1 MKMRDLQ
8 NRIKKVTALALCA
21 GCLVGVCSQSI
32 SAATTSRAT
41 TAANEIQLT
50 YLETS
55 EGSASQGA
63 FILTGR
69 PVKIQMDIGNYA
81 LPDTDALSIK
91 QGEKDFPKTN
101 YGLTSTSTQGSR
113 TVQELTVNDTG
124 DVSEHVTLSLSGNV
138 STVTPPQGGYTG
150 SVRASN
156 GAGGDAF
163 LTKSRVINTES
174 QIVLVCET
182 GQSLQQ
188 AVPVFSIK
196 KDSGTG
202 IFAGYTTVALLYNQS
217 KLDNTKPMLAGRKIV
232 FDITGGG
239 DALTLEFE
247 QPSVDSHLHDALDD
261 ALVDQSGSKK
271 DADGNA
277 YTSETAPIVTNN
289 YFRHGVEYTF
299 TFNAPRSN
307 LLQLDV
313 ASPRYVAN
321 DIAVNIAGDPN
332 RKDPEFIKLEGTDT
346 LEGLIAGKTITLAS
360 SINQYNA
367 IFGIEWLWVP
377 DNWSAPTSDPDASKP
392 ADYDKVARSVV
403 SIPSLQNATKETEVA
418 AVVTHDWEDDISGT
432 LYAVVKYNGVP
443 FALDAKD
450 PGQVPLNNSLT
461 VPIPKEGDS
470 LLPDTAAAREL
481 AGKTVVG
488 TSFRLTIRGRGIPAT
503 VTPSSWKW
511 PYTWDE
517 TAGDHGAWIDRP
529 MEQTALPPKQEM
541 DVFKGD
547 VPGYMTAPV
556 GPYEYTLELNM
567 GLKNARSDY
576 AIVKVDSEIK
586 DVLELR
592 RGNELYTP
600 GSRIENLYG
609 GQFDSP
615 GLEYLTLVA
624 KNKGTA
630 TVTVEF
636 YVTIGGRAQVDST
649 HTIEID
655 VRDTSPSTDSTLR
668 SLAVRDKGNEEPAE
682 TYEYGFTSANVD
694 YSDRI
699 IELPYAYD
707 TYTITPVVNDNAIRN
722 GLIHVTATDLN
733 GNEAKIMQVA
743 SSNDPVSVQDV
754 KSTNPVTIKIDRGQ
768 VGEVYRLFF
777 EVTAQDPRVKSRYE
791 IRVQRVPPST
801 DDTLST
807 LAFYPQ
813 DDTDGK
819 NNYLKD
825 FNPDSSGPYIIDIPY
840 GTKKLRVSA
849 IPNFKRAQVTY
860 SVDLESLTLLGRKEY
875 LDVLSDKLP
884 NDQVPGYDTGVT
896 LPHFQVKV
904 TPESELVE
912 GGDLAAHATRT
923 YEIFFN
929 RLPPSEE
936 SRLSALT
943 VVNAADDSANPRA
956 LSYTPGFGRDN
967 EGPYRMSGALA
978 VPYSTKAVRFKAT
991 PMDSTIAGIYIYA
1004 KPVKNDPLPQP
1015 SEEPEPSTQPE
1026 PSESPD
1032 PSAEPNPSES
1042 PDPSAQPSAN
1052 PSASPSANPSA
1063 SPSANPSANP
1073 SASPSA
1079 NPSASP
1085 SASPSANPSESPD
1098 PTAPVPPAAGTA
1110 TGLVQPAA
1118 LFSGGLR
1125 AADDGWQLIT
1135 EITNTS
1141 VYSKPVNIAPR
1152 NNQTGFVY
1160 NEIAVLVVSEA
1171 GTGMEPLD
1179 FLSGKLEPEQQNYA
1193 SIYYFEIE
1201 RNPPSTDADM
1211 TGLVTKGDDGKEI
1224 KLYAFHRDE
1233 THYEFTVPYET
1244 RKVSFNPKTSDANAK
1259 VVLKA
1264 SNDLLHNIGIGLDK
1278 LTPGSD
1284 SKLYTLGEPG
1294 SPVTFELTVQA
1305 EAYEVWPEAQYTKTY
1320 TVTIDR
1326 EPPSTDARLKR
1337 LTVEGITED
1346 GLSPIFKAS
1355 ELGYTA
1361 TVAIGA
1367 EGVTITPTANEP
1379 HASIKVNGEFV
1390 ASGSP
1395 SELIELVDEHTIV
1408 PIVVTA
1414 QDGRTTMTYTIDFFN
1429 PNVVD
1434 LTDNADLASLRI
1446 ERGLMTPEFE
1456 PAVINYE
1463 VAVKEDTYSVDV
1475 IPTPAD
1481 PLATVRVLDGSR
1493 EMGDYNNNYA
1503 LALKDGANTVVVEV
1517 TSPDGTQVKQYT
1529 ATIYRNEEDQLK
1541 NLTPLTAEDLG
1552 EEIFKDQSV
1561 NPIIISVV
1569 EYPRIHSDVF
1579 QALKDATVEDPDKT
1593 IVLQGNDFSL
1603 TFRGSDLD
1611 TVIPTREIY
1620 DFSMSFSSPDEDRIS
1635 ALINAD
1641 AGNAD
1646 LTNDVVRVYFDYHGD
1661 LPGTATLNVALGNRY
1676 GSQPIYWHYF
1686 NRDRDRIDYY
1696 GTVRSNAQGTIA
1708 VRIDHFST
1716 YLASRNHRI
1725 AGSED
1730 HSGGISLSVSSLGAG
1745 GKLNPQTRIE
1755 EIR

>member
-41 TAANEIQLT
+41 IAANEIQLT

-247 QPSVDSHLHDALDD
+247 QPCVDSHLHDALDD

-271 DADGNA
+271 DANGNV
-277 YTSETAPIVTNN
+277 YISETAPIVTNN

-377 DNWSAPTSDPDASKP
+377 DNWSAPADDPTASKP

-511 PYTWDE
+511 PYKWNPTG
-517 TAGDHGAWIDRP
+517 GDNGTGAWEERP
-529 MEQTALPPKQEM
+529 MDQTVLPPKQEM

-547 VPGYMTAPV
+547 VPGYMTVPV

-743 SSNDPVSVQDV
+743 GATDPVSEQDV

-967 EGPYRMSGALA
+967 EGPYRLAGALA
-978 VPYSTKAVRFKAT
+978 VPYSTKAVRFKVT
-991 PMDSTIAGIYIYA
+991 PMDPTISGIYIYA

-1015 SEEPEPSTQPE
+1015 SEEPE

-1052 PSASPSANPSA
+1052 PSASPSA
-1063 SPSANPSANP
+1063 SPSANPT
-1073 SASPSA
+1073 
-1079 NPSASP
+1079 
-1085 SASPSANPSESPD
+1085 ESPD

-1125 AADDGWQLIT
+1125 AADDEWQLIT

-1171 GTGMEPLD
+1171 GTGMDPLY
-1179 FLSGKLEPEQQNYA
+1179 FLSDEVKPEHENYA
-1193 SIYYFEIE
+1193 SVYRFEIE

-1337 LTVEGITED
+1337 LAVDGITED
-1346 GLSPIFKAS
+1346 GLTPTFKAS
-1355 ELGYTA
+1355 QLSYSA
-1361 TVAIGA
+1361 TVAMGA

-1390 ASGSP
+1390 ESGSP

-1434 LTDNADLASLRI
+1434 LTDNADLADLRI

-1529 ATIYRNEEDQLK
+1529 ATIYRNEEEQLK

-1686 NRDRDRIDYY
+1686 NRDRNRIDYY

>member
-1 MKMRDLQ
+1 MKMSGLQ
-8 NRIKKVTALALCA
+8 NRMKKITALALCA
-21 GCLVGVCSQSI
+21 GCLIGLCSQSI
-32 SAATTSRAT
+32 SAATTSRAA

-50 YLETS
+50 YLETQ
-55 EGSASQGA
+55 EGQASQGA

-69 PVKIQMDIGNYA
+69 PVKVQMDIGNYA

-91 QGEKDFPKTN
+91 RGENDFPKTY

-113 TVQELTVNDTG
+113 TVQELTVNNTG
-124 DVSEHVTLSLSGNV
+124 DTSEHVTLNLSGNV
-138 STVTPPQGGYTG
+138 STVTPPRGGYTG
-150 SVRASN
+150 SVLLSP
-156 GAGGDAF
+156 GGFGDSEDVK
-163 LTKSRVINTES
+163 LTKSQVINTRSVIQLEC
-174 QIVLVCET
+174 II
-182 GQSLQQ
+182 GQSPDY
-188 AVPVFSIK
+188 AVPEFKVVGNADPANGGK
-196 KDSGTG
+196 ETPG
-202 IFAGYTTVALLYNQS
+202 IFNGYTTVAVLNNQS
-217 KLDNTKPMLAGRKIV
+217 NLDHKKPMLSGRKIV
-232 FDITGGG
+232 FSITGSG
-239 DALTLEFE
+239 DPLTLECV
-247 QPSVDSHLHDALDD
+247 QPAVYSQ
-261 ALVDQSGSKK
+261 LVDANNSSVYIDATGSSTDPVSGKEY
-271 DADGNA
+271 GL
-277 YTSETAPIVTNN
+277 TETATTAKAPIVTNN
-289 YFRHGVEYTF
+289 YFRKGVVYTF
-299 TFNAPRSN
+299 TFNAPQSN
-307 LLQLDV
+307 ILQLDV

-321 DIAVNIAGDPN
+321 DIATNIAGDPN
-332 RKDPEFIKLEGTDT
+332 RTDPEFIKLEGTDT
-346 LEGLIAGKTITLAS
+346 MEGLIAGEKITLAS
-360 SINQYNA
+360 SVNQYNA

-377 DNWSAPTSDPDASKP
+377 DAWSGTGTKP
-392 ADYDKVARSVV
+392 ADYDKVAKGVV

-418 AVVTHDWEDDISGT
+418 AVISHEWEDDITGT
-432 LYAVVKYNGVP
+432 LYAVVKYNGEP
-443 FALDAKD
+443 FGPDFKTDSLGSSVVEIKD
-450 PGQVPLNNSLT
+450 NG
-461 VPIPKEGDS
+461 
-470 LLPDTAAAREL
+470 LLPDSAAARQL
-481 AGKTVVG
+481 AGKTVTG
-488 TSFRLTIRGRGIPAT
+488 TSFKLTVRGRGIPAY
-503 VTPSSWKW
+503 VHPISWEW
-511 PYTWDE
+511 PGKPADIKDPDP
-517 TAGDHGAWIDRP
+517 ASKV
-529 MEQTALPPKQEM
+529 LPPKQEM

-547 VPGYMTAPV
+547 VPGYQTAPV

-567 GLKNARSDY
+567 GLKNARSEY
-576 AIVKVDSEIK
+576 AIVKVDSQTK
-586 DVLELR
+586 DVVELR

-600 GSRIENLYG
+600 GSRIDNLYG
-609 GQFDSP
+609 GQFDNA
-615 GLEYLTLVA
+615 GTEELTIVA

-636 YVTIGGRAQVDST
+636 YVSIGGRMQVDSS
-649 HTIEID
+649 HTIEIE

-682 TYEYGFTSANVD
+682 TYEYGFTSSNVD

-722 GLIHVTATDLN
+722 GDIKVTATDLN
-733 GNEAKIMQVA
+733 GNEAKIMQVTGA
-743 SSNDPVSVQDV
+743 TDPVSEQLV

-904 TPESELVE
+904 TPESELVDS
-912 GGDLAAHATRT
+912 GDLGAHATRT

-943 VVNAADDSANPRA
+943 VVNAADDSANPRT

-978 VPYSTKAVRFKAT
+978 VPYSTKAVRFKVT
-991 PMDSTIAGIYIYA
+991 PMDPTISGIYIYA

-1079 NPSASP
+1079 NPSA
-1085 SASPSANPSESPD
+1085 
-1098 PTAPVPPAAGTA
+1098 PVPPAAGTA

-1125 AADDGWQLIT
+1125 AADDEWQLIT

-1171 GTGMEPLD
+1171 GTGMDPLY
-1179 FLSGKLEPEQQNYA
+1179 FLSDEVKPEHENYA
-1193 SIYYFEIE
+1193 SVYRFEIE

-1346 GLSPIFKAS
+1346 GLTPTFKAS
-1355 ELGYTA
+1355 QLSYSA
-1361 TVAIGA
+1361 TVAMGA

-1390 ASGSP
+1390 ESGSP

-1434 LTDNADLASLRI
+1434 LTDNADLADLRI

-1529 ATIYRNEEDQLK
+1529 ATIYRNDEEQLK

-1641 AGNAD
+1641 PGNAD

-1686 NRDRDRIDYY
+1686 NRDRNRIDYY

>member
-1 MKMRDLQ
+1 MKMSGLQ

-21 GCLVGVCSQSI
+21 GCLIGLCSQSI
-32 SAATTSRAT
+32 SAATTSRAA

-50 YLETS
+50 YLETQ
-55 EGSASQGA
+55 EGQASQGA

-69 PVKIQMDIGNYA
+69 PVKVQMDIGNYA
-81 LPDTDALSIK
+81 LPDTDALTIQK
-91 QGEKDFPKTN
+91 GENKFDGTYN
-101 YGLTSTSTQGSR
+101 LTSTSVQGSR
-113 TVQELTVNDTG
+113 TVQELTVTDIKDT
-124 DVSEHVTLSLSGNV
+124 SEHVTLSLTGNV
-138 STVTPPQGGYTG
+138 SAVTPPRGGYTG

-156 GAGGDAF
+156 GAGGEAH
-163 LTKSRVINTES
+163 LTKSRVINS
-174 QIVLVCET
+174 RSVIVLRCT
-182 GQSLQQ
+182 KGQSLQNP
-188 AVPVFSIK
+188 VPEFEVVDH
-196 KDSGTG
+196 KDPATGNQTAG
-202 IFAGYTTVALLYNQS
+202 IFAGYQTVAVLYNQS
-217 KLDNTKPMLAGRKIV
+217 KLDNTKPLLSGRMIV

-239 DALTLEFE
+239 DPLTLEFV
-247 QPSVDSHLHDALDD
+247 QPCVDSHLYDPI
-261 ALVDQSGSKK
+261 
-271 DADGNA
+271 DGNKLIDQTGSDTDA
-277 YTSETAPIVTNN
+277 NGDKYTNDTAPIVTNN
-289 YFRHGVEYTF
+289 YFRQGYSYAF
-299 TFNAPRSN
+299 TFNAPQSN
-307 LLQLDV
+307 ILQLDV
-313 ASPRYVAN
+313 ATPRYVAN

-332 RKDPEFIKLEGTDT
+332 RTDPEFIKLEGTDT
-346 LEGLIAGKTITLAS
+346 MEGLIAGKTITLAS
-360 SINQYNA
+360 SVAQYNA

-377 DNWSAPTSDPDASKP
+377 DNWSAPADDPTASKP

-418 AVVTHDWEDDISGT
+418 AVVSHDWEDDIAGT

-443 FALDAKD
+443 FVVGDKD
-450 PGQVPLNNSLT
+450 NAPMNGSLT
-461 VPIPKEGDS
+461 VPIPSETGN

-503 VTPSSWKW
+503 VKPSSWKW
-511 PYTWDE
+511 PYKWNPTG
-517 TAGDHGAWIDRP
+517 GDNGTGAWEERP
-529 MEQTALPPKQEM
+529 MDQTVLPPKQEM

-547 VPGYMTAPV
+547 VPGYMTVPV

-682 TYEYGFTSANVD
+682 TYEYGFASANVD

-743 SSNDPVSVQDV
+743 GATDPVSVQDV

-923 YEIFFN
+923 YDIFLN

-956 LSYTPGFGRDN
+956 LSYNPGFGRDN

-991 PMDSTIAGIYIYA
+991 PMDSTVSGIYIYG
-1004 KPVKNDPLPQP
+1004 KPVTDEPLP
-1015 SEEPEPSTQPE
+1015 EPTATPDPGASATATPD
-1026 PSESPD
+1026 PGAGATATPDPGAGATATPD
-1032 PSAEPNPSES
+1032 PSATATPTPNPSV
-1042 PDPSAQPSAN
+1042 
-1052 PSASPSANPSA
+1052 
-1063 SPSANPSANP
+1063 
-1073 SASPSA
+1073 
-1079 NPSASP
+1079 
-1085 SASPSANPSESPD
+1085 
-1098 PTAPVPPAAGTA
+1098 TTA
-1110 TGLVQPAA
+1110 TGLVQPSA
-1118 LFSGGLR
+1118 LLSGGLR
-1125 AADDGWQLIT
+1125 ASKDDWQLLT
-1135 EITNTS
+1135 EITNTT
-1141 VYSKPVNIAPR
+1141 VFSKPVNIAPR

-1171 GTGMEPLD
+1171 GTGMDPLY
-1179 FLSGKLEPEQQNYA
+1179 FLSDEVKPKHENYA
-1193 SIYYFEIE
+1193 SVYRFEIE

-1211 TGLVTKGDDGKEI
+1211 TGLVTKGDDGKEV

-1233 THYEFTVPYET
+1233 THYAFTVPYET
-1244 RKVSFNPKTSDANAK
+1244 RKVSFNPTTSDANAK

-1278 LTPGSD
+1278 LTTGSD

-1305 EAYEVWPEAQYTKTY
+1305 EAYEVWPESQYTKTY

-1337 LTVEGITED
+1337 LAVDGITED
-1346 GLSPIFKAS
+1346 GLTPTFKAS
-1355 ELGYTA
+1355 QLSYSA
-1361 TVAIGA
+1361 TVAMGA

-1390 ASGSP
+1390 ESGSP

-1434 LTDNADLASLRI
+1434 LTDNADLADLRI

-1529 ATIYRNEEDQLK
+1529 ATIYRNEEEQLK

-1676 GSQPIYWHYF
+1676 GSQPIYWHYY
-1686 NRDRDRIDYY
+1686 NRDRNRIDYY

-1730 HSGGISLSVSSLGAG
+1730 HSGDISLSVSSLGAG